1 MTQIPRKLS
10 QWFDKLDLT
19 YAVRNLTNDFA
30 NGFLVAEILS
40 RSASISRDIDI
51 YQFYNESS
59 LEKRRDNWQRLQ
71 KILKKHHFELQ
82 THEWEPIIHRAKGSA
97 LAFLKRLYTHLTGD
111 DHLHDTNASEKKNVP
126 YYMKPTATLLMKNNE
141 LNRIVDND
149 ERFEEKVGVLKN
161 FYANSRV
168 EKQRLGLEDFIT
180 KQKKKML

>member
-40 RSASISRDIDI
+40 RSPQMSRDIDI

-59 LEKRRDNWQRLQ
+59 LTKRRDNWQRIQQVLR
-71 KILKKHHFELQ
+71 KHHFEMQ
-82 THEWEPIIHRAKGSA
+82 PHEWEPIIHRAKGAS
-97 LAFLKRLYTHLTGD
+97 LAFLKRLYTHMTGD
-111 DHLHDTNASEKKNVP
+111 DKLMDTNTDQRKHVP
-126 YYMKPTATLLMKNNE
+126 YYMKPTATLLMKNCE

-149 ERFEEKVGVLKN
+149 ERFEEKVGVLKK
-161 FYANSRV
+161 FYAKSRV

-180 KQKKKML
+180 K